1 MVTLDGDV
9 LARYPRASLY
19 NSPYPAHD
27 AGCAIDLY
35 PDGERSGRATHAP
48 SPVAGEV
55 VEARTVRCPSKPY
68 AADEDHLVVV
78 DTGDYLAR
86 VLHVDPAVEPGDSVA
101 IGDSLGRMIRSGFFA
116 PWVANHLHLGFRAP
130 DQNPV
135 RASGSLPLE
144 LGTAVEP
151 VPWDGTG
158 AVVETGDT
166 YALLDAPEHPNPG
179 SVVAGVA
186 TDDGAV
192 LDGGFPHYSGGGA
205 LPTDPSRRGDA
216 AEAVGDGGDAVSG
229 DPAVS
234 FLGTAI
240 GERVDERTVAWH
252 DRTVTANGGPVHGL
266 SLWLGVDRLGVKLVA
281 PGHDFAVG
289 DAVEVGVE

>member
-9 LARYPRASLY
+9 VARYPRVSLY

-27 AGCAIDLY
+27 AGCAVDLY
-35 PDGERSGRATHAP
+35 PDGDGSGRATHAP

-55 VEARTVRCPSKPY
+55 VDTRTVRCPSKPY

-78 DTGDYLAR
+78 DTDDRLAR
-86 VLHVDPAVEPGDSVA
+86 ILHVDPAVEPGDSVA
-101 IGDSLGRMIRSGFFA
+101 VGDDLGEMIRSGFFA

-144 LGTAVEP
+144 LDIAVEP

-158 AVVETGDT
+158 TAVETGDT
-166 YALLDAPEHPNPG
+166 YALLDAPEHPDPG
-179 SVVAGVA
+179 GGFAGVA
-186 TDDGAV
+186 TDGGAV

-205 LPTDPSRRGDA
+205 IPTA
-216 AEAVGDGGDAVSG
+216 AADHAAATPDGGDT
-229 DPAVS
+229 VS
-234 FLGTAI
+234 FLGATV
-240 GERVDERTVAWH
+240 GDRTDDRTVAWC
-252 DRTVTANGGPVHGL
+252 DRTVTANGDPVHGL